1 MNLAVH
7 EDKFLSGGRNR
18 RSWTGLLCS
27 RKAHRLS
34 KNDCNAC
41 CRAKP
46 KQLAARE
53 TVFVSHRVPPWQAV
67 CGGGLFLEA
76 ARCRACALRTARVSL
91 VARRTGAHR
100 APSCAIHYA
109 AGEPGFF
116 FCRSNSFMKAASRS
130 ATYAL

>member
-34 KNDCNAC
+34 KNRCNAC
-41 CRAKP
+41 RRAKP

-53 TVFVSHRVPPWQAV
+53 ILFVIGHRVPPYDENTLA
-67 CGGGLFLEA
+67 LPRKLEVVQP
-76 ARCRACALRTARVSL
+76 RTSPLSRGDYAPIPFPLAQMVQRHVDKFDVVGRESDYLAGSL
-91 VARRTGAHR
+91 V
-100 APSCAIHYA
+100 
-109 AGEPGFF
+109 
-116 FCRSNSFMKAASRS
+116 
-130 ATYAL
+130 